1 MSKENEMSFEELYKE
16 SLKERKLE
24 KTVTGKI
31 ISITSKGE
39 IFVDIGYK
47 ADGIIP
53 KSEYSFDENA
63 DPKKDFN
70 IGDEI
75 TADVVKLNDGIGNV
89 LLSYKRVKLRD
100 AKKEFEEKIKNK
112 EIFESK
118 ILEINKNG
126 LITKY
131 DDIRIFIPLS
141 LSGISKEEQIED
153 YKGKNVKYRIT
164 ECDLK
169 NNKVIGSIK
178 NVIDEE
184 KQMLRKQFWD
194 NIEIGKKYE
203 GIVTSLS
210 TYGAFVEIEDNV
222 QGLLHIS
229 EMSWAKNVKPEDI
242 VKQGQKIEV
251 TVIDLDKENK
261 RLKLSYG
268 DKGPNPWNDIDKK
281 YKINDIVKV
290 KITKIMP
297 FGAFA
302 ELEQG
307 IEGLI
312 HISQIS
318 NKKIANPEEV
328 ISQGQEVEAKII
340 EMNKEQERIE
350 LSIKK
355 VEEENQISE
364 IPESD
369 NGVWNF

>member
-118 ILEINKNG
+118 ILEVNKNG